1 MSDADL
7 LHEATCA
14 STQSQSV
21 EDVDLMPI
29 LIRMMNGKP
38 GTFLEIGG
46 ADGITSS
53 QTFLLEKC
61 FNWTGILV
69 EAHPDAF
76 RLLQR
81 NRPGPLAH
89 NFHAA
94 ACKEPGYIHVAMG
107 ISRTGVS
114 AALELNPSGC
124 KKQTAKHYIG
134 TTPKRVECREVRNL
148 VREVGFHGVDFA
160 SIDVEGAEDVV
171 LDTLDLSTTKVVLV
185 EAERCAMEKNKKVH
199 RLLIKAG
206 FVQLPLGLIKP
217 YAAAYTELYV
227 KEGIV
232 DNRPWRGLRHGI
244 LPEPWVKFDGNGM
257 NKGRVKRQL
266 GDEVATAI
274 NSSIPRTGKLMSP
287 NMYYER
293 FPIPTLAKAL
303 DGLTVLRE
311 KRPISNPSDKFF
323 PVF

>member
-1 MSDADL
+1 MADVDL

-14 STQSQSV
+14 VKHSQSI
-21 EDVDLMPI
+21 EDLDLIPI
-29 LIRMMNGKP
+29 LIQMMGGKP

-76 RLLQR
+76 RVLQR

-124 KKQTAKHYIG
+124 KKQTAKHYVG
-134 TTPKRVECREVRNL
+134 TTPKRVECREVRSL
-148 VREVGFHGVDFA
+148 VSEVGFHGIDFA
-160 SIDVEGAEDVV
+160 SIDVEGAEDIV
-171 LDTLDLSTTKVVLV
+171 LDTLDLSTTKVILV

-199 RLLIKAG
+199 RQLIAAG
-206 FVQLPLGLIKP
+206 FVQLHLGLIKP

-227 KEGIV
+227 REGIV

-244 LPEPWVKFDGNGM
+244 LPDPWVDFDVDST
-257 NKGRVKRQL
+257 KHARAKRPLGRA
-266 GDEVATAI
+266 VATAI
-274 NSSIPRTGKLMSP
+274 NASIPRQGTPMSP
-287 NMYYER
+287 NLYYQR
-293 FPIPTLAKAL
+293 FPIPSLAKAL
-303 DGLTVLRE
+303 DGLAVLRG
-311 KRPISNPSDKFF
+311 KRSISPASDKFF
-323 PVF
+323 PI